1 MELTTR
7 QAVMMMSKQDFI
19 KVYGNIIQQIK
30 DDEDAAIR
38 RIWKCEEIMRASA
51 LEGDLD
57 TNRKACNKKQ
67 KLYKEIEDC
76 ENAIKE
82 WKPIIEFF
90 FGLDV

>member
-7 QAVMMMSKQDFI
+7 QAVMMMDKADFI

-30 DDEDAAIR
+30 DDEDAATR
-38 RIWKCEEIMRASA
+38 RIWKCEELMRISA
-51 LEGDLD
+51 LKSDLNA
-57 TNRKACNKKQ
+57 NRKAYNKRQ

-82 WKPIIEFF
+82 WKPIIDFF
-90 FGLDV
+90 FGLDI